1 MRNQESLKKVI
12 GLVNSGKAYPALQLV
27 QANPDT
33 AAMMSKL
40 IKPREKA
47 DFDLK
52 RDNSYHALNQAQILA
67 ISESTSN
74 RSRDNENIIKLFPDI
89 ELAVQIVVSSV
100 LSPKDMV
107 NSEIIYKAKEPILPS
122 ELLLKLNTVSASH
135 LEGHY
140 GVQDEM
146 QEMLRDTLFNTGSYI
161 KAILP
166 ESVVDEII
174 NQNRAISTE
183 AISEIIR
190 PGTQTVENLGF
201 LGNPGKGQKK
211 TALEAF
217 FQSGNRIGYDPVLKV
232 TLDSQSIAVE
242 NFEIVDNFK
251 LLKLPS
257 LLEKQNANKIKN
269 LVKEDRRRSR
279 QVSMESMQREK
290 KLTPGELSSVVY
302 KNPQAAA
309 QTFLAVPSK
318 INTKRKDIGRPLVL
332 RLPSEAVIPVYV
344 PGNESKHIGYF
355 VLVDYDGNPVSR
367 KNQQE
372 TREGLQSLMN
382 AQSQG
387 QNQSLSSLLINKAK
401 KNLGNNEAVP
411 TLDQITRV
419 YASIVETDLMER
431 LSNGIYGSNVKVSEN
446 EEIYRIMLSRALSSK
461 YTRLLYIPAELM
473 SYFAFKYFDNGVGK
487 SYLDDIKN
495 LTSLRAILL
504 FAKVMAITKS
514 AINLTHVNMTLDP
527 NDPDPQKTI
536 EIAQHEIVKMRQ
548 QYFPLGINSPVDL
561 VDWIQRAGMEFS
573 FEGHPGLPQTKFDFE
588 SKNIQ
593 HQVPDSDLDE
603 LLRKQTYMAF
613 GLSPETVDN
622 GFNSEFATTVVS
634 NNILLS
640 KRVIQLQQTFTRQ
653 LTDYARKVLGN
664 DAIFAEELMELLKEN
679 IGLLE
684 KSLSE
689 EEKAKYAENQEEFLQ
704 DMVDRYL
711 ENLELDL
718 PRPDITTV
726 QTQSEAFTQYSE
738 ALDKVLDS
746 WISSEIITSDI
757 SGEISSNIDSIKAIV
772 KSYYIRRWMSENGFM
787 PELNDIV
794 TSDEDGKATLDIYDV
809 NKNHLEGLIRSAEK
823 FIKSMQP
830 VKTAA
835 DNDLQNLGVEPGSS
849 SSGSDDSGG
858 GGGDDEF
865 GLGGGGDD
873 FGGGGDGLDGLGGD
887 DLGGSGTPESD
898 EEGGTGGTPPDD
910 TAPDSTPSSI
920 S

>member
-12 GLVNSGKAYPALQLV
+12 GLVNTGKAYPALQLV
-27 QANPDT
+27 QSNPDT
-33 AAMMSKL
+33 AALVSKL
-40 IKPREKA
+40 VKPREKA

-52 RDNSYHALNQAQILA
+52 QGNSYHALNQGQILA

-89 ELAVQIVVSSV
+89 ELAVQILVSSV

-122 ELLLKLNTVSASH
+122 ELILKLNTVSAAH
-135 LEGHY
+135 LEGYY

-161 KAILP
+161 KAVLP
-166 ESVVDEII
+166 ESIVDEII

-190 PGTQTVENLGF
+190 PDTKAVENLGF
-201 LGNPGKGQKK
+201 LGNPGKGEPR

-217 FQSGNRIGYDPVLKV
+217 FSSGSRAGYDPKLKV
-232 TLDSQSIAVE
+232 TQDSVSIGVE
-242 NFEIVDNFK
+242 KFEIVDNFK
-251 LLKLPS
+251 LLKLPR
-257 LLEKQNANKIKN
+257 LLQKQNRQKVNG
-269 LVKEDRRRSR
+269 LVRSDIAKSR
-279 QVSMESMQREK
+279 QLSMESMQREK
-290 KLTPGELSSVVY
+290 KLTPNELSTVMY
-302 KNPQAAA
+302 KNPQSAS
-309 QTFLAVPSK
+309 QTFLVVPSK
-318 INTKRKDIGRPLVL
+318 SSAKRKNIGRPLVL
-332 RLPSEAVIPVYV
+332 RLPSESVIPVYV
-344 PGNESKHIGYF
+344 PGDESKHIGYF

-401 KNLGNNEAVP
+401 KNLGNNDAVP

-446 EEIYRIMLSRALSSK
+446 EEIYRIMLSRALASK
-461 YTRLLYIPAELM
+461 YTRLVYVPAELTT
-473 SYFAFKYFDNGVGK
+473 YFAFKYFDNGVGK

-593 HQVPDSDLDE
+593 HQVPDSELDE

-640 KRVIQLQQTFTRQ
+640 KRVIQLQQTFTGQ
-653 LTDYARKVLGN
+653 LTDYAQKLLGN
-664 DAIFAEELMELLKEN
+664 DAVYREELKELMKEN

-684 KSLSE
+684 KSLTE
-689 EEKAKYAENQEEFLQ
+689 DEKALRAENEDQFLE
-704 DMVDRYL
+704 DMIDRYL
-711 ENLELDL
+711 ENFQLDL
-718 PRPDITTV
+718 PRPDITSV
-726 QTQSEAFTQYSE
+726 QTQNQAFSDYSD
-738 ALDKVLDS
+738 ALDKVLDA
-746 WISSEIITSDI
+746 WISSEIVTSDI
-757 SGEISSNIDSIKAIV
+757 AGEISSNMDSIKSIV
-772 KSYYIRRWMSENGFM
+772 KSYYLRRWMSENGYM

-835 DNDLQNLGVEPGSS
+835 DTDLENLGVQPGSS
-849 SSGSDDSGG
+849 SPVPDDTG
-858 GGGDDEF
+858 GGGDDLGGF
-865 GLGGGGDD
+865 GGDDLGGLGGGDD
-873 FGGGGDGLDGLGGD
+873 LGGGGDGLAGGE
-887 DLGGSGTPESD
+887 GG
-898 EEGGTGGTPPDD
+898 EGGTGTPDDETPPAG
-910 TAPDSTPSSI
+910 T
-920 S
+920 